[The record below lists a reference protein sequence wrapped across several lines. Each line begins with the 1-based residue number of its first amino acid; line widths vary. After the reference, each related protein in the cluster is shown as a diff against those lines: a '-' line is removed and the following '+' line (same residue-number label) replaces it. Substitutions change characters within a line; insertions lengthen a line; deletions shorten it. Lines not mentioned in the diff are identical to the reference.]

1 MIDSSSNNT
10 QNERRAR
17 LAGVNRSYTGRSAR
31 RDFFIRFFK
40 YGLPLLGF
48 FFLISLFVFPY
59 FLKQTTN
66 LTFDE
71 IKIDEQVGHIEMVNP
86 VYKSFGRDQTPY
98 RVSAQTAVRM
108 INNPDSIWLSEP
120 RATIGTKQDENS
132 TNMDDFKNN
141 SLNVSARSGDYDQEI
156 GQLNLTGSVQLR
168 DQQGYV
174 LNGESLMV
182 DLKTGD
188 ATSTQPINGTGPRGD
203 LKAEGLIVKQSG
215 SHVILQ
221 GRSQIILR

>member
-1 MIDSSSNNT
+1 MTENIPDNA
-10 QNERRAR
+10 QNERRSR
-17 LAGVNRSYTGRSAR
+17 LAGVNRSYAGRSAR

-48 FFLISLFVFPY
+48 FFLVSLFAFPY
-59 FLKQTTN
+59 LLKQTTN

-71 IKIDEQVGHIEMVNP
+71 IKINEQVGHIEMVNP
-86 VYKSFGRDQTPY
+86 VYKSFGKDQTPY

-108 INNPDSIWLSEP
+108 IDNPDSIWLSEP
-120 RATIGTKQDENS
+120 RALIGKEIEAGNVIED
-132 TNMDDFKNN
+132 TNQNM
-141 SLNVSARSGDYDQEI
+141 LTVSATSGDYDQEI
-156 GQLNLTGSVQLR
+156 GQLNLKGKVQLR

-188 ATSTQPINGTGPRGD
+188 ATSAQPINGIGPRGV
-203 LKAEGLIVKQSG
+203 LKAEGLIVKHSG